1 VTEALILLICSIT
14 GVILDSVRPAKRMRD
29 GLAWQRDI
37 AASAPIELA
46 LGPVIRTGAVLVF
59 AVILRGERSV
69 LTCFA
74 IYRGRKLL
82 HYLFTSCAE
91 AESRHREPYQVFV
104 WKTKINDKCPTS

>member
-1 VTEALILLICSIT
+1 
-14 GVILDSVRPAKRMRD
+14 
-29 GLAWQRDI
+29 
-37 AASAPIELA
+37 
-46 LGPVIRTGAVLVF
+46 
-59 AVILRGERSV
+59 V
-69 LTCFA
+69 LTYFA